1 MPLRPTEPFEVSEIR
16 RMKSALDLR
25 RRADVRS
32 AALLVALC
40 LGLRRGEIQRLT
52 VADVIMVAGTT
63 CLSVETLKQ
72 RSVRKR
78 QRLVPTASA
87 DDAALLVRYIRQEH
101 GASPDPSGPLFRTAA
116 TRHPFQRGPITA
128 RAIDHA
134 IKRVARRADLV
145 RRSHAHAFRHAF
157 ATELL
162 RAGADLRVVQEL
174 LGHRSISSTA
184 VYLHAGFERCADAV
198 GRLPFG

>member
-1 MPLRPTEPFEVSEIR
+1 MRA
-16 RMKSALDLR
+16 ALDLR
-25 RRADVRS
+25 RRADVRT

-52 VADVIMVAGTT
+52 VADVIVVGGKT

-72 RSVRKR
+72 RANRKR
-78 QRLVPTASA
+78 QRLVPLPTG
-87 DDAALLVRYIRQEH
+87 DDSALLARYMRLEH
-101 GASPDPSGPLFRTAA
+101 GPTLERTEFLFRTAA
-116 TRHPFQRGPITA
+116 TRYPFKKGPITA
-128 RAIDHA
+128 RAVEHT
-134 IKRVARRADLV
+134 IKRLARRAGLD
-145 RRSHAHAFRHAF
+145 RRAHAHAFRHAF

-162 RAGADLRVVQEL
+162 RSGADLRVVQEL

-184 VYLHAGFERCADAV
+184 VYLHASFEHCAEAV

>member
-1 MPLRPTEPFEVSEIR
+1 MPLRPTEPFEVSEIH

-25 RRADVRS
+25 RRADVRN

-52 VADVIMVAGTT
+52 IRDVIVVAGRT

-72 RSVRKR
+72 RSARKR
-78 QRLVPTASA
+78 QRLVPIANA
-87 DDAALLVRYIRQEH
+87 ADAALLARYIRQEH
-101 GASPDPSGPLFRTAA
+101 GAAPDPSSSLFRTAA

-128 RAIDHA
+128 RAIDHT
-134 IKRVARRADLV
+134 IKRVARRADLL
-145 RRSHAHAFRHAF
+145 RRAHAHAFRHAF

>member
-1 MPLRPTEPFEVSEIR
+1 MPLRPTEPFHVADVR
-16 RMKSALDLR
+16 RMRVALDLR
-25 RRADVRS
+25 RRGDVRT

-52 VADVIMVAGTT
+52 VADVIVVGGKT

-72 RSVRKR
+72 RANRKR
-78 QRLVPTASA
+78 QRLVPVANEDDSA
-87 DDAALLVRYIRQEH
+87 VLGRYLRQEH
-101 GASPDPSGPLFRTAA
+101 GATPERAALLFRTAA
-116 TRHPFQRGPITA
+116 TRYPFKKGPITA
-128 RAIDHA
+128 RAIDHT
-134 IKRVARRADLV
+134 IKRLARRAGVD
-145 RRSHAHAFRHAF
+145 RRAHAHAFRHAF

-162 RAGADLRVVQEL
+162 RSGADLRVVQEL

-184 VYLHAGFERCADAV
+184 VYLHAGFERCAEAV

>member
-1 MPLRPTEPFEVSEIR
+1 MPLRPTEPFDVAEVR
-16 RMKSALDLR
+16 RMRAALDLR
-25 RRADVRS
+25 RRADVRT

-52 VADVIMVAGTT
+52 VADVILVGGKV

-72 RSVRKR
+72 RANRKR
-78 QRLVPTASA
+78 QRLVPLANE
-87 DDAALLVRYIRQEH
+87 DDGALLRRYLRQEH
-101 GASPDPSGPLFRTAA
+101 GASPESAALLFRTAA
-116 TRHPFQRGPITA
+116 TRYPFKKGPITP

-134 IKRVARRADLV
+134 IKRLARRAGLE
-145 RRSHAHAFRHAF
+145 RRAHAHAFRHAF

-162 RAGADLRVVQEL
+162 RSGADLRVVQEL

-184 VYLHAGFERCADAV
+184 TYLHASFERCAEAV